1 MIRLSALI
9 SSLNILILVW
19 HECGENPGIFCYLIG
34 KGAFQS
40 ARARELTLVPV
51 SSESHSLA
59 TNSLTRQR
67 TNSACSTLYS
77 TSSAHSIIPRD

>member
-9 SSLNILILVW
+9 SSICILVLIW

-40 ARARELTLVPV
+40 ARARRLALMPV
-51 SSESHSLA
+51 SSDTHSLA
-59 TNSLTRQR
+59 TASLPRQR
-67 TNSACSTLYS
+67 TTSACSTLYS